1 MAQASKANVRVSGS
15 QLHRYQQEGLIPPP
29 RQQHLGRGKGT
40 KTLYPHGTAEQL
52 TTLCKK
58 LKEKRSLKEA
68 CWDMW
73 WNGRSISER
82 PIRTLFD
89 QQLEF
94 VEALRDQAKIQLDR
108 GRVDEDR
115 DLVAALDNAGRDRR
129 PDALVARMR
138 RRTGRKNFPTFLN
151 FAVRAA
157 AGLPPDLTD
166 DDDEIVAK
174 VYGIEDPREVESAL
188 DSTKTALD
196 PRKLRKAF
204 EAASMVD
211 LAEARDEVRTV
222 LDLLGTANALAAF
235 AIGSPLAPQLVSTF
249 KQPPADVGCH
259 LVLVWLSLRSSFW
272 VRRVYKTGV
281 SMLRAVSAQK

>member
-1 MAQASKANVRVSGS
+1 MAQARKAGFRVSGN
-15 QLHRYQQEGLIPPP
+15 QLHRYQQEGLIPSP
-29 RQQHLGRGKGT
+29 RQQHLGQGKGT
-40 KTLYPHGTAEQL
+40 ETLYPPGTAEQL
-52 TTLCKK
+52 IELCKR

-138 RRTGRKNFPTFLN
+138 RRTGRENFPTFLN

-174 VYGIEDPREVESAL
+174 GYGFEDSREVESAL

-196 PRKLRKAF
+196 PRKLREAF
-204 EAASMVD
+204 EAASMED
-211 LAEARDEVRTV
+211 LAEVRDEVRTV
-222 LDLLGTANALAAF
+222 LDLLGTANELAAF
-235 AIGSPLAPQLVSTF
+235 ATGSSLGPQLVNAF
-249 KQPPADVGCH
+249 KQPRADEGCH
-259 LVLVWLSLRSSFW
+259 LVLVWLSLRSTPW
-272 VRRVYKTGV
+272 VRRVYSTGV
-281 SMLRAVSAQK
+281 SMLRAVAVQN